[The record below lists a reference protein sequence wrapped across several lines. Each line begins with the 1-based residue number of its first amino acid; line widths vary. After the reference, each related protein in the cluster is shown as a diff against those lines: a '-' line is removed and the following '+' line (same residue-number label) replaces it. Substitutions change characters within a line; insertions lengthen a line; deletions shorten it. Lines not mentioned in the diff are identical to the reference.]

1 VDETTN
7 SHAHEEADECLM
19 FLGVTVLCCFF
30 SILCLDAED
39 RGRRG
44 PGRRRGFG
52 AACGGRGVGD
62 ISEAARLA

>member
-1 VDETTN
+1 VPN
-7 SHAHEEADECLM
+7 VSRGNCFML
-19 FLGVTVLCCFF
+19 FF

-39 RGRRG
+39 RGRRE

-62 ISEAARLA
+62 ISEVARLV